1 MLSAA
6 IPVRV
11 IAEEEQRQENT
22 LEQVETGAADNS
34 GGSFTSDIDTSEIGN
49 ESIKDESDF
58 ANPIS
63 HQAEP
68 QVSLASDI
76 SPDPEQA
83 TKAAVS
89 GYQHSDSATSGSV
102 TLSVEWNDPVLGQ
115 PTTFHVSATGGSGSY
130 LFRMDAPSYSN
141 PNEYVY
147 ESVADPSRGEW
158 TKYTD
163 ACASHDFTFTTTA
176 TGSYNFRFYLM
187 DKASGV
193 YYLRTNTYIQVADD
207 AYPSVASI
215 VNTAVS
221 QAKQNTNGSD
231 YEMALYLHD
240 WLLDQL
246 EYDNSLKWSSA
257 ESALT
262 RGLGTCQ
269 AYESAYSKLL
279 TAAGIT
285 NSETRDTYDGHT
297 WNAVKLDGKWYQVDC
312 TWDDTSD
319 NFYGDLDQRHLYFCI
334 TDELM
339 AIAHKGHAKL
349 YTADGYVTRSTSL
362 KDNYFV
368 HNGKADEWTAKY
380 ADRIQQHLDAN
391 EIKFSI
397 DADNQSFPPSI
408 SGIQNG
414 IIAYSMGQRE
424 WKTNI
429 AKVDLTAASNITM
442 ASNYEWTARFDFEV
456 EYSKMPATP
465 DISERTVED
474 GIYVIQCSFSPESV
488 IDVQGGSWD
497 PRANIQLWKSNGTMA
512 QAFLFRY
519 DEAAGAYEITNA
531 KSEMALDVQGG
542 LMSSGVNVQQY
553 VPNSTEAQRWSVV
566 PNEDGT
572 FTLSPAGHP
581 ELALDASGGRSTS
594 GTNIQVYATNG
605 TEAQRWTLKKPGSES
620 GINGIYVIQ
629 CSFSPESV
637 IDVQGGSWDPRANIQ
652 ANIQLWKS
660 NGTMAQAF
668 LFRYDEAAGAYE
680 ITNAK
685 SEMALDV
692 QGGLMSSG
700 VNVQQYVPNS
710 TEAQRWSVVPNED
723 GTFTLSPAGHPE
735 LALDASGGRS
745 TSGTNIQVYATNGT
759 EAQRWVLMKI

>member
-1 MLSAA
+1 MKRVFYYSLCAVLYVSMLSTA
-6 IPVRV
+6 IPVRAM
-11 IAEEEQRQENT
+11 AEEGRQQEATAEQT
-22 LEQVETGAADNS
+22 DSSAADAPGDS
-34 GGSFTSDIDTSEIGN
+34 QAGDINTN
-49 ESIKDESDF
+49 ESDSEPSQGESDT
-58 ANPIS
+58 ANPNS
-63 HQAEP
+63 NQSGLQA
-68 QVSLASDI
+68 SLASDM
-76 SPDPEQA
+76 SLDTEQA
-83 TKAAVS
+83 TRAATS
-89 GYQHSDSATSGSV
+89 GYQHSYSATSGSV
-102 TLSVEWNDPVLGQ
+102 TLTVEWNDPVLGQ
-115 PTTFHVSATGGSGSY
+115 PTTFHVSATGGSGRY
-130 LFRMDAPSYSN
+130 HFRMDAPSYSN
-141 PNEYVY
+141 PNEYAY

-163 ACASHDFTFTTTA
+163 VCASHDFTFTTTA

-215 VNTAVS
+215 VNKAVS
-221 QAKQNTNGSD
+221 QAKQNTNGSE

-279 TAAGIT
+279 TAAVIT

-339 AIAHKGHAKL
+339 AIAHKGHTKI
-349 YTADGYVTRSTSL
+349 YTADGYATRSTSL

-368 HNGKADEWTAKY
+368 HNGKADEWTTKY
-380 ADRIQQHLDAN
+380 ADRIQQHLDTK
-391 EIKFSI
+391 ETEFTI

-414 IIAYSMGQRE
+414 IIAYTMDQRE

-519 DEAAGAYEITNA
+519 VEAAGAYEITNA

-581 ELALDASGGRSTS
+581 ELALDASGGRST
-594 GTNIQVYATNG
+594 
-605 TEAQRWTLKKPGSES
+605 P
-620 GINGIYVIQ
+620 
-629 CSFSPESV
+629 
-637 IDVQGGSWDPRANIQ
+637 
-652 ANIQLWKS
+652 
-660 NGTMAQAF
+660 
-668 LFRYDEAAGAYE
+668 
-680 ITNAK
+680 
-685 SEMALDV
+685 
-692 QGGLMSSG
+692 
-700 VNVQQYVPNS
+700 
-710 TEAQRWSVVPNED
+710 
-723 GTFTLSPAGHPE
+723 
-735 LALDASGGRS
+735 
-745 TSGTNIQVYATNGT
+745 GTNIQVYATNGT
-759 EAQRWVLMKI
+759 EAQRWVLKKI